1 MLLFAGS
8 TQLPS
13 SSAAVFAV
21 SLWLRMSP
29 TQPASSAGPLYLL
42 DGRTTTSSPQPFF
55 SSAGHSAQWSDLWV
69 RARL

>member
-1 MLLFAGS
+1 
-8 TQLPS
+8 
-13 SSAAVFAV
+13 
-21 SLWLRMSP
+21 MSP